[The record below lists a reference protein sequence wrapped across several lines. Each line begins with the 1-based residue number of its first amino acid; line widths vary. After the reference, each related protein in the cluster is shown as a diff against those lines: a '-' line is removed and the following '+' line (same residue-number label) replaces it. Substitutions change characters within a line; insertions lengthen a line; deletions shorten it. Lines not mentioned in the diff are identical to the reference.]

1 MRIEARDVEI
11 SFPRRALIAHLD
23 LVVPSGE
30 IAVLIGPSGSG
41 KSTLLAALAGFRPV
55 QAGAVT
61 FRETGREPVAPQPSA
76 VAWVPQGIGCLAAR
90 TTLDN
95 VAISALSR
103 GLGPAESLRIARR
116 CLEQVGLGGH
126 AGEPCGRL
134 SGGERQRVAL
144 ARALATERPLV
155 FADEPTSHL
164 DAENTADVV
173 RTIRGLQGR
182 ATVVVATHDPLMM
195 DVSLLTHDLRAHS
208 RER

>member
-1 MRIEARDVEI
+1 MRVEAHDVEI
-11 SFPRRALIAHLD
+11 SFPGRALVQHLD
-23 LVVPSGE
+23 LVVPSGQ

-55 QAGAVT
+55 QAGTVT
-61 FRETGREPVAPQPSA
+61 FRAAGQEPVAPQPDD

-103 GLGPAESLRIARR
+103 GLRPAESRRIARR
-116 CLEQVGLGGH
+116 WLHEVGLGAH
-126 AGEPCGRL
+126 AEEPCGRL

-144 ARALATERPLV
+144 ARALATGRPLV

-182 ATVVVATHDPLMM
+182 ATVVVATHDPLVME
-195 DVSLLTHDLRAHS
+195 VSPLIYDLRAHT